1 MMSLDIIEKWLAEK
15 TGILSERVGHK
26 RIRQTVLVR
35 MAENEC
41 LNVDEY
47 FVLLTS
53 SENEYDAFI
62 AKVTVSETWFFR
74 DKVPYHF
81 LSEVAQKWVK
91 TESLPCHILSIPSS
105 SGEEPYS
112 IAIALSELGV
122 DKKKY
127 VIDAMDINREIIEK
141 ARNGI
146 YRPHSFRGQDK
157 KFLDSYF
164 KKIEEKYHLT
174 QAIKNRV
181 NFTVGNILDLDNIC
195 SGRFYDII
203 FCRNLLIYY
212 DQKTQIQVLKKIHH
226 RLRKNGILFTGHAEA
241 NSILQQYFKSIGP
254 LGAFAFSKR
263 KIISDQVHHSFE
275 EGFNLNNSA
284 LESNSL
290 KIEKEGVLTASDDQE
305 DRHVDFRI
313 PGLAVKIEQ
322 FANNGDLEEANR
334 LCKIVLSAS
343 TDPEIY
349 YICGLV
355 MEAKSEPHSA
365 EALFRMVLTWDSKHY
380 NALTHLAANLQ
391 ARGMK
396 VEAKKIKK
404 RVTLQLKD
412 NIDEPE

>member
-1 MMSLDIIEKWLAEK
+1 MMSLNIIEKWLSEK
-15 TGILSERVGHK
+15 TGILPERVGLE
-26 RIRQTVLVR
+26 RIRQAVVIR

-41 LNVDEY
+41 LNIDEY
-47 FVLLTS
+47 FILLTR
-53 SENEYDAFI
+53 SESEYDAFI

-81 LSEVAQKWVK
+81 LSEVVQQWVK
-91 TESLPCHILSIPSS
+91 RESLPCHILSIPSS

-112 IAIALSELGV
+112 IAIALSELGI

-127 VIDAMDINREIIEK
+127 VIDAIDINREIIEE
-141 ARNGI
+141 ARKGI

-174 QAIKNRV
+174 QAIKSRV
-181 NFTVGNILDLDNIC
+181 NFTVGNILNLDNIC

-212 DQKTQIQVLKKIHH
+212 DQKVQIQVLKKINN
-226 RLRKNGILFTGHAEA
+226 RLGKNGILFTGHAEA
-241 NSILQQYFKSIGP
+241 NSILHQYFKSTGP

-263 KIISDQVHHSFE
+263 KITSDQVHHHFE
-275 EGFNLNNSA
+275 EKFYLNDRVFESNA
-284 LESNSL
+284 LE
-290 KIEKEGVLTASDDQE
+290 IEKKEELTASDDQKN
-305 DRHVDFRI
+305 RHIDFRI
-313 PGLAVKIEQ
+313 PGLALKIEK
-322 FANNGDLEEANR
+322 FANDGDLEEANR
-334 LCKIVLSAS
+334 LCQIVLSNS

-365 EALFRMVLTWDSKHY
+365 EGLFRMVLTWDPDHY
-380 NALTHLAANLQ
+380 NALTHLATNLQ
-391 ARGMK
+391 ARGK
-396 VEAKKIKK
+396 NVEAKKIKK
-404 RVTLQLKD
+404 RVALQLKD
-412 NIDEPE
+412 NVDEPE